1 MQGGVALGDSVVQV
15 TVVGLGCVGLATAT
29 ALNHVGHQV
38 IGVDRDEGLLEN
50 LQSGQPSIFEAP
62 LSEAYKGAPFTVFPR
77 LDATSASADVV
88 LVVVDT
94 PSHPD
99 GSADVAKVLAVGEEV
114 AGLVRDNA
122 DTVLVVKSTAL
133 PGTGKELQRLVD
145 DILAQRG
152 SHAVVV
158 AATNPEFVR
167 QASAFVDT
175 LYPDRIVVGAD
186 KISAHRRLREMYSP
200 ILRSEFNPP
209 NSIPLA
215 PRPSLP
221 VLLEV
226 SLAEAE
232 LIKYASNAFL
242 ATKLSFINEISWV
255 AEDFGCDMRRIAR
268 GVGLDSRIG
277 ASYLEAG
284 PGWGGPCLGK
294 DASALIACAADLGRK
309 LPVVTAAVAV
319 NEIQRRYVVER
330 IEQSVG
336 NLSEATIG
344 VFGVAFKAGTDDVSD
359 SPALAVIS
367 MLLQGG
373 AAVRCYDPVAHAS
386 ARRRHPQLAV
396 RYYDSPVAMSL
407 GCDALVVMTAW
418 EEFRS
423 LPWQDVALASPG
435 LPVIDP
441 RNCLDGK
448 GLKELGFNYVR

>member
-1 MQGGVALGDSVVQV
+1 MVLGNTVVRV

-29 ALNHVGHQV
+29 ALNYMGHQV
-38 IGVDRDEGLLEN
+38 IGVDRDERLLED
-50 LQSGQPSIFEAP
+50 LQSGQPAIFEVP
-62 LSEAYKGAPFTVFPR
+62 LSEAYKRAPFTAFPR
-77 LDATSASADVV
+77 LDVTSASADVV

-94 PSHPD
+94 PSRPD

-133 PGTGKELQRLVD
+133 PGTGEELQRVVD
-145 DILAQRG
+145 GILAQRG
-152 SHAVVV
+152 SRAVVM

-167 QASAFVDT
+167 QSSAFVDT

-186 KISAHRRLREMYSP
+186 KASAHRRLREMYSP
-200 ILRSEFNPP
+200 ILGGEFDLP
-209 NSIPLA
+209 NSIPLT
-215 PRPSLP
+215 RRSSLP

-242 ATKLSFINEISWV
+242 ATKLSFINEISWM
-255 AEDFGCDMRRIAR
+255 AKDFGCDMRQVAR

-277 ASYLEAG
+277 ASYLESG
-284 PGWGGPCLGK
+284 LGWGGPCLGK
-294 DASALIACAADLGRK
+294 DARALIACAADLGRE

-319 NEIQRRYVVER
+319 NEIQRRHVVER
-330 IEQSVG
+330 IERSVR
-336 NLSEATIG
+336 NLSGSTIG

-367 MLLQGG
+367 MLLEGG
-373 AAVRCYDPVAHAS
+373 SAVRCYDPVAHAS
-386 ARRRHPQLAV
+386 VKRRHPQLAIQ
-396 RYYDSPVAMSL
+396 YHDSPVAMSV
-407 GCDALVVMTAW
+407 GCDALVVMTDW
-418 EEFRS
+418 EEFRF
-423 LPWQDVALASPG
+423 LPWRDVALASPG
-435 LPVIDP
+435 LPIIDP

-448 GLKELGFNYVR
+448 ELKELGLNYVG

>member
-1 MQGGVALGDSVVQV
+1 MVLGNAVVRV

-29 ALNHVGHQV
+29 ALNYVGHHV
-38 IGVDRDEGLLEN
+38 IGVDRDEELLEN
-50 LQSGQPSIFEAP
+50 LQSEQPAIFEVS
-62 LSEAYKGAPFTVFPR
+62 LSEAYKRAPFTTLPR

-133 PGTGKELQRLVD
+133 PGTGEELQRVVD
-145 DILAQRG
+145 DILAQRE
-152 SHAVVV
+152 SCAVVV
-158 AATNPEFVR
+158 VATNPEFVR
-167 QASAFVDT
+167 QSSAFVDT
-175 LYPDRIVVGAD
+175 LYPDRIVVGAEEA
-186 KISAHRRLREMYSP
+186 SAHRRLREMYFP
-200 ILRSEFNPP
+200 ILGGEFNPP
-209 NSIPLA
+209 DSIPLA
-215 PRPSLP
+215 SRSALP

-242 ATKLSFINEISWV
+242 ATKLSFINEISWM
-255 AEDFGCDMRRIAR
+255 AEDFGCDMRPIAR

-294 DASALIACAADLGRK
+294 DARALIACAADLGRK

-319 NEIQRRYVVER
+319 NELQRRRMVER
-330 IEQSVG
+330 IKGNVG
-336 NLSEATIG
+336 NLSAATIG

-367 MLLQGG
+367 MLLEEG
-373 AAVRCYDPVAHAS
+373 AHVRCYDPVANAS
-386 ARRRHPQLAV
+386 AKRRHPQLAIQ
-396 RYYDSPVAMSL
+396 YHDSPVAMSM
-407 GCDALVVMTAW
+407 GCDALVVMTEW
-418 EEFRS
+418 EEFRF
-423 LPWQDVALASPG
+423 LPWRDVALASPG
-435 LPVIDP
+435 LPIIDP

-448 GLKELGFNYVR
+448 ELKELGFNYMGG